1 MIILCR
7 YVILWSY
14 CQSSLRMTT
23 LYVHEHDHIQRR
35 RLHDYQFE
43 VVMNPSADGHLNLLY
58 APGCWNGL
66 LVRVLILNYEVIFNL
81 TTR

>member
-23 LYVHEHDHIQRR
+23 LYVHEHDHDHIQRR

-43 VVMNPSADGHLNLLY
+43 VVMNPSAEEGFGHLNQSAVRTRLLEW
-58 APGCWNGL
+58 AS
-66 LVRVLILNYEVIFNL
+66 R
-81 TTR
+81 